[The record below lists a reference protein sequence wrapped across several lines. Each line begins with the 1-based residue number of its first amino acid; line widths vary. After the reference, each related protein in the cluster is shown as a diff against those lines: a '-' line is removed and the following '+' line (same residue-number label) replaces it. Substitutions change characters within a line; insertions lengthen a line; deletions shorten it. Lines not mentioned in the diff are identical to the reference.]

1 MAHKL
6 YINDRY
12 IPYINNQKRIQ
23 LFYGGSS
30 SGKSYFISQR
40 TIIDVLNGRNYL
52 ILRNVASTL
61 RNSVYNQI
69 VKTIVDMGLKTE
81 FQITKSEMAITCL
94 KNRKQILFAG
104 LDDVEKLKS
113 VTPIDGVLTDIW
125 IEEATETK
133 YEDYKQLTK
142 RLRGIDK
149 EKFTKRII
157 FTFNPILKTHWIYK
171 EFFCNWQDDKNLYED
186 DTMLIVKSTY
196 KDNHFLSEDD
206 VYSLENE
213 TDSYFYEVYTLGNW
227 GILGAVI
234 FKNWH
239 TEDLSNRIKE
249 FDHIFNGLDFG
260 YAQDPN
266 ALIRI
271 HLDNKHRK
279 IYVFEEMYKA
289 GMQDIELLD
298 ELKKRIKNQYVVC
311 DCAEAKTIAYL
322 KLNGIKAL
330 PCKKGSDSINYG
342 IRFLKGYEI
351 IVDVQCQNFK
361 NEIQEYHW
369 AEDKYGNTL
378 DRPVDKNNHLL
389 DALRYAVEGEMLRSN
404 VKATGRLGRL

>member
-69 VKTIVDMGLKTE
+69 VKTIVDMGLKSE

-94 KNRKQILFAG
+94 KNKKQILFAG

-149 EKFTKRII
+149 EKFTKRIT

-171 EFFCNWQDDKNLYED
+171 EFFGNWQDDKNLYED

-206 VYSLENE
+206 VHSLENE

-239 TEDLSNRIKE
+239 TEDLSGRVKE

-289 GMQDIELLD
+289 GMQDIELLE

>member
-69 VKTIVDMGLKTE
+69 VKTIVDMGLKSE

-171 EFFCNWQDDKNLYED
+171 EFFGNWQDDKNLYED

-196 KDNHFLSEDD
+196 KDNHFLSDD
-206 VYSLENE
+206 DIYSLENE

-289 GMQDIELLD
+289 GMQDIELLE

>member
-171 EFFCNWQDDKNLYED
+171 EFFGNWQDDKNLYED

-196 KDNHFLSEDD
+196 KDNHFLSDD
-206 VYSLENE
+206 DIYSLENE

-289 GMQDIELLD
+289 GMQDIELLE

>member
-69 VKTIVDMGLKTE
+69 VKTIVDMSLKSE

-94 KNRKQILFAG
+94 KNKKQILFAG

-149 EKFTKRII
+149 EKFTKRIT

-171 EFFCNWQDDKNLYED
+171 EFFGNWQDDKNLYED

-239 TEDLSNRIKE
+239 TEDLSDRIKE

>member
-30 SGKSYFISQR
+30 SGKSHFISQR

-171 EFFCNWQDDKNLYED
+171 EFFGNWQDDKNLYED

-196 KDNHFLSEDD
+196 KDNHFLSDD
-206 VYSLENE
+206 DIYSLENE

-289 GMQDIELLD
+289 GMQDIELLE

>member
-69 VKTIVDMGLKTE
+69 VKTIVDMGLKSE

-196 KDNHFLSEDD
+196 KDNHFLSDD
-206 VYSLENE
+206 DIYSLENE

-289 GMQDIELLD
+289 GMQDIELLE

-389 DALRYAVEGEMLRSN
+389 DALRYAVEGEMLRIN

>member
-69 VKTIVDMGLKTE
+69 VKTIVDMGLKSE

-196 KDNHFLSEDD
+196 KDNHFLSDD
-206 VYSLENE
+206 DIYSLENE

-289 GMQDIELLD
+289 GMQDIELLE